1 MIAQARKAIH
11 TRDLFLTLIERDV
24 RLRAKRSSL
33 ATFWPVVSPF
43 FLMSLYV
50 FVFGQVF
57 NADVERYPEF
67 LLCGLIP
74 WSFLVQALGK
84 TITSISAEPEMV
96 RKSPFPYELL
106 PLGAVGGHAVNFM
119 IALTGFVG
127 YLAVVGHLPWALFPA
142 LVAPIAALMLL
153 VMALSMLVSLIDVY
167 NQDLRLVLGNILTLW
182 FFIVPIV
189 YRPDMA
195 PTSMH
200 FLRSID
206 PMNLIVGQFRSVLY
220 YGRIQKPGDFVLMFV
235 LCVGCFV
242 GSRAIFRIL
251 SRNLPKDV

>member
-1 MIAQARKAIH
+1 MIAPVRKAIQ
-11 TRDLFLTLIERDV
+11 TRDLFVTLIERDI

-33 ATFWPVVSPF
+33 ATFWPVVSPL
-43 FLMSLYV
+43 FLMSLYM
-50 FVFGQVF
+50 FVFSSVF
-57 NADVERYPEF
+57 NANVERYPEF
-67 LLCGLIP
+67 LLCGLLP
-74 WSFLVQALGK
+74 WSFLVQTLGK

-106 PLGAVGGHAVNFM
+106 PLGAVGGHAVNFL

-127 YLAVVGHLPWALFPA
+127 YLAVVGHLHWALFPA
-142 LVAPIAALMLL
+142 LIAPIAAVMLL

-206 PMNLIVGQFRSVLY
+206 PMNLIVSQFRSVLY
-220 YGRIQKPGDFVLMFV
+220 YGHIQKPGDFILMFV
-235 LCVGCFV
+235 VCVAFFA
-242 GSRAIFRIL
+242 GSLALFRVL